1 MKKSNLDERQEQKL
15 LQIEHNAYWF
25 CYTGLLVAMAVQLI
39 LEDNWKL
46 VAGEWIVFMLA
57 NLYVMVGCMR
67 AGIWD
72 RRLKSDPKTN
82 LVISL
87 VAGLITAA
95 IWFFVIE
102 RRSGSAKISLVG
114 AAFTFVI
121 TAVLCFIALQISAA
135 AMKKRLARLN
145 AEPEDEEDSAQA

>member
-1 MKKSNLDERQEQKL
+1 MKKSNLDEMQEQEL
-15 LQIEHNAYWF
+15 LKIEHNGYWF
-25 CYTGLLVAMAVQLI
+25 CFTGLLVAMAVQLI
-39 LEDNWKL
+39 LDDNWKL

-72 RRLKSDPKTN
+72 RRMKPDAKTN

-102 RRSGSAKISLVG
+102 RRAGSTRISLVG
-114 AAFTFVI
+114 AAFTFVLV
-121 TAVLCFIALQISAA
+121 AVLCFLALQISAS
-135 AMKKRLARLN
+135 AMRKRQAKLN
-145 AEPEDEEDSAQA
+145 AEPEGDKE

>member
-1 MKKSNLDERQEQKL
+1 MKKSNLDEMQEQKL
-15 LQIEHNAYWF
+15 LQIEHNGYWF
-25 CYTGLLVAMAVQLI
+25 CYTGLLVAMAVQRI

-57 NLYVMVGCMR
+57 NLYVMV
-67 AGIWD
+67 WD

-135 AMKKRLARLN
+135 ATKKRLAKLN